1 MRHPSRNQRRP
12 AIAAGVLYI
21 CGTLAGASS
30 LAVSGGGVDGPDYLQ
45 SAASLGDS
53 LAVGALLLV
62 VMGLALAFIPIVLF
76 PILRATSER
85 LAVAYV
91 VFRGG
96 LETMTTLT
104 VAASWFVLFQLGS
117 DSGEAAGAAALNSA
131 GEAVYRMGDTVG
143 TLGSIVFV
151 TGALAFY
158 WVLWR
163 ARLVPRWLSGW
174 GLIALAPYAAVALLG
189 LLGVL
194 DVLSGPTVAMQ
205 APLAVQEMVLAAWL
219 IVRGL
224 RTERTPKTTGP
235 GMTSALEPAGRPVLE
250 RSP

>member
-1 MRHPSRNQRRP
+1 MRHPSRSERRS

-30 LAVSGGGVDGPDYLQ
+30 LAVTGGGLDGPDYVAG
-45 SAASLGDS
+45 AASLGDS
-53 LAVGALLLV
+53 LALGALLLMG
-62 VMGLALAFIPIVLF
+62 MGLALAFIPIVLF
-76 PILRATSER
+76 PILRATSQR

-91 VFRGG
+91 VLRGA
-96 LETMTTLT
+96 LETMTTML
-104 VAASWFVLFQLGS
+104 VAASWFVLFQLAT

-151 TGALAFY
+151 TGAAVFY
-158 WVLWR
+158 GVLWR

-174 GLIALAPYAAVALLG
+174 GLIALAPYAAVALLALFG
-189 LLGVL
+189 TV
-194 DVLSGPTVAMQ
+194 DVFSSSAVAMQ

-219 IVRGL
+219 IIRGFSTA
-224 RTERTPKTTGP
+224 RRPIAT
-235 GMTSALEPAGRPVLE
+235 EPAVDAVSPPVGRLELE
-250 RSP
+250 RSS